1 MPRGHLVI
9 FIEKVNLQFGSKVLF
24 GDVSFH
30 LRPREK
36 VGLVGENG
44 TGKTTLFKVITGKT
58 VPDSGKVS
66 LRKGLRFG
74 LLEQELEGGSET
86 VLERVVLG
94 DPYFL
99 KVKTEME
106 RLQSDQTY
114 HDRYGDLQHEFERL
128 GGYDREARA
137 KTILRGLGIRSEKW
151 DQPLDQLSGGW
162 RMRCELSRLLL
173 QSPDV
178 LLLDEPSNHLD
189 LKSVVWLE
197 SFLKSYEGSV
207 LLISHDRRFLNSL
220 ATRIIE
226 LDRGALSVYSGN
238 YDDYEK
244 QKQEREELLESQAAN
259 QSRKIAEV
267 ERFIERFRAKNTKAT
282 QVQSRI
288 KMLEK
293 MERVQTTQ
301 GTKAIHFRF
310 PQPAR
315 TGRHVL
321 EMNGVSK
328 SYGALKVY
336 ENFSINLER
345 GWKVALVGEN
355 GAGKSTLL
363 KLMAGALQPDEGEVK
378 LGANVSRSYFA
389 QHQGETLNF
398 NHTVFQSLEETAPGL
413 LLTAKRNILG
423 AFLFT
428 GEDVEKKVSV
438 LSGGERSRLALA
450 RMLCGGT
457 GPEKSKS
464 GNEKPSTSR
473 GGNEQG
479 LVKSRRTVAGSKKP
493 LPVASGGPPSL
504 VLFDEPT
511 NHLDMRSREHLAA
524 VLSDYEGGL
533 VIISH
538 DRFFLDGFINRVWEV
553 EGGTVKDYPGNYS
566 DYEWAKSK
574 EVQDVEP
581 SSGSPKDPSSSKLNK
596 ERKRKEAEERN
607 ERYKNLKPLQIR
619 LAEVESRLEVLMQT
633 KEALQTRLADASIYE
648 ADQKS
653 RLMETLDQ
661 QNTLKVEEKFL
672 MQEWDELTVAVEQ
685 FEKPH

>member
-1 MPRGHLVI
+1 VI
-9 FIEKVNLQFGSKVLF
+9 FVEKVNLQFASKVIF
-24 GDVSFH
+24 KDVSFH
-30 LRPREK
+30 LRSKEK
-36 VGLVGENG
+36 IGLVGENG

-58 VPDSGKVS
+58 GLDSGKVS
-66 LRKGLRFG
+66 LRKGLRLG
-74 LLEQELEGGSET
+74 LLEQEMAGGRET
-86 VLERVVLG
+86 VLARVVLG
-94 DPYFL
+94 DPHFL

-106 RLQSDQTY
+106 QLQSDQTY

-137 KTILRGLGIRSEKW
+137 KTILQGLGFKPGQWEQS
-151 DQPLDQLSGGW
+151 LDELSGGW

-189 LKSVVWLE
+189 LRSVVWLE
-197 SFLKSYEGSV
+197 SFLKAYEGSV

-220 ATRIIE
+220 TSRIVE
-226 LDRGALSVYSGN
+226 LDRGALSIYSGN

-244 QKQEREELLESQAAN
+244 QKQEKEALLESQAAN
-259 QSRKIAEV
+259 QGRKIAEV

-282 QVQSRI
+282 QVQSRV
-288 KMLEK
+288 KMLAK
-293 MERVQTTQ
+293 MERVQTAQ

-321 EMNGVSK
+321 EVKKVYK
-328 SYGALKVY
+328 SYGPLKVY

-363 KLMAGALQPDEGEVK
+363 KLMAGVLTPDEGEVA

-398 NHTVFQSLEETAPGL
+398 NHTVFQSLEESAPGL
-413 LLTAKRNILG
+413 LLTEKRNILG
-423 AFLFT
+423 AFLFA

-457 GPEKSKS
+457 ASQKSKS
-464 GNEKPSTSR
+464 EK
-473 GGNEQG
+473 G
-479 LVKSRRTVAGSKKP
+479 KP
-493 LPVASGGPPSL
+493 NPPPSL
-504 VLFDEPT
+504 ILFDEPT

-524 VLSDYEGGL
+524 VLADYEGSL

-553 EGGTVKDYPGNYS
+553 EGGVVKDYPGHYS
-566 DYEWAKSK
+566 AYERERANQEVAVSSKSIKEPSASKLSK
-574 EVQDVEP
+574 E
-581 SSGSPKDPSSSKLNK
+581 K
-596 ERKRKEAEERN
+596 KRQQAEERN
-607 ERYKNLKPLQIR
+607 QRYKNLKPLQIR
-619 LAEVESRLEVLMQT
+619 LEKVESRLEVLMQNNDD
-633 KEALQTRLADASIYE
+633 LQSQLASARIYE

-653 RLMETLDQ
+653 RLLETLDQ
-661 QNTLKVEEKFL
+661 QNSLKAEEKIL
-672 MQEWDELTVAVEQ
+672 MEEWDELTVAVEQ
-685 FEKPH
+685 IERS

>member
-1 MPRGHLVI
+1 MI
-9 FIEKVNLQFGSKVLF
+9 FIEKVALQFGSKVIF
-24 GDVSFH
+24 EDVSFH
-30 LRPREK
+30 LRPKEK

-58 VPDSGKVS
+58 TPDSGKVV

-74 LLEQELEGGSET
+74 LLEQDLEVGRET

-94 DPYFL
+94 DPHFL

-106 RLQSDQTY
+106 RLESDQTY
-114 HDRYGDLQHEFERL
+114 HERYGDLQHEFERL

-137 KTILRGLGIRSEKW
+137 KIILLGLGIKAEKW
-151 DQPLDQLSGGW
+151 DHPLEQLSGGW

-189 LKSVVWLE
+189 LRSVVWLE

-220 ATRIIE
+220 VSRTVE
-226 LDRGALSVYSGN
+226 LERGALSVYTGN
-238 YDDYEK
+238 YDDYER
-244 QKQEREELLESQAAN
+244 QKRERAELLESQAAN
-259 QSRKIAEV
+259 QGRKIAEV

-288 KMLEK
+288 KMLAK

-301 GTKAIHFRF
+301 GTKTIHFRF
-310 PQPAR
+310 PQPVR

-321 EMNGVSK
+321 EVKEVSK
-328 SYGALKVY
+328 SYGPLKVY
-336 ENFSINLER
+336 QNFSINFER

-363 KLMAGALQPDEGEVK
+363 KLMAGALEPDEGEVK

-398 NHTVFQSLEETAPGL
+398 KHTVYQSLEESAPGL
-413 LLTAKRNILG
+413 LLTEKRNILG
-423 AFLFT
+423 AFLFA
-428 GEDVEKKVSV
+428 GDDVEKKVSV

-450 RMLCGGT
+450 RMLCGG
-457 GPEKSKS
+457 GSK
-464 GNEKPSTSR
+464 
-473 GGNEQG
+473 GGNG
-479 LVKSRRTVAGSKKP
+479 K
-493 LPVASGGPPSL
+493 PPSL

-524 VLSDYEGGL
+524 VLSDYEGSLL
-533 VIISH
+533 VISH

-553 EGGTVKDYPGNYS
+553 EGGVVKDYPGDYS
-566 DYEWAKSK
+566 DYEWEKSK
-574 EVQDVEP
+574 EVQSVEA
-581 SSGSPKDPSSSKLNK
+581 SSGSAKDLSSSQLNR
-596 ERKRKEAEERN
+596 ERKKREAEERN
-607 ERYKNLKPLQIR
+607 QRYKNLKPLQTK
-619 LAEVESRLEVLMQT
+619 LAKVESRLEALMGT
-633 KEALQTRLADASIYE
+633 NEALQTQLADAGIYE
-648 ADQKS
+648 EDQKP
-653 RLMETLDQ
+653 RLLKTLAEQ
-661 QNTLKVEEKFL
+661 TTLKAEEKIL
-672 MQEWDELTVAVEQ
+672 MQEWDELTVAIEEIESSAESDFSEV
-685 FEKPH
+685 

>member
-1 MPRGHLVI
+1 M
-9 FIEKVNLQFGSKVLF
+9 
-24 GDVSFH
+24 
-30 LRPREK
+30 
-36 VGLVGENG
+36 
-44 TGKTTLFKVITGKT
+44 
-58 VPDSGKVS
+58 PDSGKVT

-74 LLEQELEGGSET
+74 LLEQEMEGGRET

-94 DPYFL
+94 DPHFL

-137 KTILRGLGIRSEKW
+137 KTILRGLGIKSEKW
-151 DQPLDQLSGGW
+151 DQSLDQLSGGW

-197 SFLKSYEGSV
+197 SFLKAYEGSV
-207 LLISHDRRFLNSL
+207 LLISHDRRFLNAL
-220 ATRIIE
+220 ASRIIE
-226 LDRGALSVYSGN
+226 LDRGSLSVYTGN

-259 QSRKIAEV
+259 QGRKIAEV

-293 MERVQTTQ
+293 MERVQTAQ

-315 TGRHVL
+315 TGRNVL
-321 EMNGVSK
+321 EMNGVYK
-328 SYGALKVY
+328 SYGTLKVY

-363 KLMAGALQPDEGEVK
+363 KLMAGVLQADDGEIK

-398 NHTVFQSLEETAPGL
+398 NHTVFQSLEESAPGL

-423 AFLFT
+423 AFLFA
-428 GEDVEKKVSV
+428 GEDVEKKISV

-450 RMLCGGT
+450 RMLCGGA
-457 GPEKSKS
+457 GPEKMTPRS
-464 GNEKPSTSR
+464 GNEKPSR
-473 GGNEQG
+473 
-479 LVKSRRTVAGSKKP
+479 
-493 LPVASGGPPSL
+493 PPSL

-553 EGGTVKDYPGNYS
+553 EGGAVKDYPGNYS
-566 DYEWAKSK
+566 DYEWTKSK

-581 SSGSPKDPSSSKLNK
+581 SSGSAKEPSSSKLNK
-596 ERKRKEAEERN
+596 ERKKKEAEERN
-607 ERYKNLKPLQIR
+607 QRYKNLKPLQTR

-633 KEALQTRLADASIYE
+633 NEALQTRLADANIYE

-661 QNTLKVEEKFL
+661 QNTLNAEEKIL
-672 MQEWDELTVAVEQ
+672 MEEWDELTVAVEQ
-685 FEKPH
+685 FEKS

>member
-1 MPRGHLVI
+1 MI
-9 FIEKVNLQFGSKVLF
+9 FVEKVNLQFSSKVLF

-30 LRPREK
+30 LRPKEK

-74 LLEQELEGGSET
+74 LLEQEMEGGSET

-137 KTILRGLGIRSEKW
+137 KIILLGLGIKSEKW
-151 DQPLDQLSGGW
+151 NQPLDQLSGGW

-197 SFLKSYEGSV
+197 SFLRSYEGSV

-220 ATRIIE
+220 ASRIIE
-226 LDRGALSVYSGN
+226 LDRGVLSVYTGN

-244 QKQEREELLESQAAN
+244 QKQEREALLESQAAN
-259 QSRKIAEV
+259 QGRKIAEV

-293 MERVQTTQ
+293 MERVQTAQ

-321 EMNGVSK
+321 EMNGVCK

-398 NHTVFQSLEETAPGL
+398 NHTVFQSLEESAPGL

-450 RMLCGGT
+450 RMLCGGS

-464 GNEKPSTSR
+464 GNGK
-473 GGNEQG
+473 
-479 LVKSRRTVAGSKKP
+479 
-493 LPVASGGPPSL
+493 PPSL

-533 VIISH
+533 VVISH

-553 EGGTVKDYPGNYS
+553 EAGAVKDYPGNYS

-607 ERYKNLKPLQIR
+607 QRYKNLKPLQTR
-619 LAEVESRLEVLMQT
+619 LAKVESRLEVLMQAHET
-633 KEALQTRLADASIYE
+633 LQTQLADASIYE
-648 ADQKS
+648 ADQKI

-661 QNTLKVEEKFL
+661 QNTLKTEEKIL
-672 MQEWDELTVAVEQ
+672 MEEWDELTVAVEQ
-685 FEKPH
+685 FENL

>member
-1 MPRGHLVI
+1 MI
-9 FIEKVNLQFGSKVLF
+9 FIEKVGLQFGSKVLF
-24 GDVSFH
+24 EDVSFH
-30 LRPREK
+30 LRPKEK

-58 VPDSGKVS
+58 TPDSGKVI
-66 LRKGLRFG
+66 LRKGLRLG
-74 LLEQELEGGSET
+74 LLEQDLEGGSET

-106 RLQSDQTY
+106 RLESDQTY
-114 HDRYGDLQHEFERL
+114 HERYGDLQHEFERL

-137 KTILRGLGIRSEKW
+137 KIILLGLGIKAEKW

-189 LKSVVWLE
+189 LRSVVWLE

-220 ATRIIE
+220 VSRIVE
-226 LDRGALSVYSGN
+226 VDRGALLVYTGN
-238 YDDYEK
+238 YDDYER
-244 QKQEREELLESQAAN
+244 QKQERAELLESQAAN
-259 QSRKIAEV
+259 QGRKIAEV

-288 KMLEK
+288 KMLKK

-301 GTKAIHFRF
+301 GTKTIHFRF
-310 PQPAR
+310 PQPVR
-315 TGRHVL
+315 TGRHVI
-321 EMNGVSK
+321 EVKEVSK
-328 SYGALKVY
+328 SYGPLQVY
-336 ENFSINLER
+336 QNFSINFER

-363 KLMAGALQPDEGEVK
+363 KLMAGALEPDEGEIK

-398 NHTVFQSLEETAPGL
+398 NHTVFQSLEESAPGL

-423 AFLFT
+423 AFLFA
-428 GEDVEKKVSV
+428 GDDVEKKVSV

-450 RMLCGGT
+450 RMLCGG
-457 GPEKSKS
+457 GNS
-464 GNEKPSTSR
+464 NEKISR
-473 GGNEQG
+473 
-479 LVKSRRTVAGSKKP
+479 
-493 LPVASGGPPSL
+493 PPSL

-524 VLSDYEGGL
+524 VLSDYEGSLL
-533 VIISH
+533 VISH

-553 EGGTVKDYPGNYS
+553 EGGVVKDYPGHYS
-566 DYEWAKSK
+566 DYEWEKSK
-574 EVQDVEP
+574 EVQNVEA
-581 SSGSPKDPSSSKLNK
+581 SSGLAKDLSSSQLNR
-596 ERKRKEAEERN
+596 ERKKKEAEERN
-607 ERYKNLKPLQIR
+607 QRYKNLKPLQKK
-619 LAEVESRLEVLMQT
+619 LANVESRLEVLMCT
-633 KEALQTRLADASIYE
+633 NEALQTRLADTGIYE
-648 ADQKS
+648 EDQKP
-653 RLMETLDQ
+653 RLLETLAEQ
-661 QNTLKVEEKFL
+661 TTLKAEEKIL
-672 MQEWDELTVAVEQ
+672 MQEWDELTVAIEEIESSAEND
-685 FEKPH
+685 FSGA

>member
-1 MPRGHLVI
+1 MI
-9 FIEKVNLQFGSKVLF
+9 FVEKVGLQFGSKVLF
-24 GDVSFH
+24 EDVSFH
-30 LRPREK
+30 LRPKEK

-58 VPDSGKVS
+58 TPDSGKVV

-74 LLEQELEGGSET
+74 LLEQDLEVGRET

-94 DPYFL
+94 DPHFL

-106 RLQSDQTY
+106 RLESGQTY
-114 HDRYGDLQHEFERL
+114 HERYGDLQHEFERQ

-137 KTILRGLGIRSEKW
+137 KIILLGLGIKAEKW
-151 DQPLDQLSGGW
+151 NQPLDQLSGGW

-189 LKSVVWLE
+189 LRSVVWLE

-220 ATRIIE
+220 VSRTVE
-226 LDRGALSVYSGN
+226 LERGALSVYVGN
-238 YDDYEK
+238 YDDYER
-244 QKQEREELLESQAAN
+244 QKQERAELLESQAAN
-259 QSRKIAEV
+259 QGRKIAEV

-288 KMLEK
+288 KMLDK
-293 MERVQTTQ
+293 MERVQMTQ
-301 GTKAIHFRF
+301 GTKTIHFRF
-310 PQPAR
+310 PQPVR

-321 EMNGVSK
+321 EVKEVSK
-328 SYGALKVY
+328 SYGPLTVY
-336 ENFSINLER
+336 QNFSINFER

-363 KLMAGALQPDEGEVK
+363 KLMAGALEPDEGKIK

-398 NHTVFQSLEETAPGL
+398 NHTVFQSLEESAPGL

-423 AFLFT
+423 AFLFA
-428 GEDVEKKVSV
+428 GDDVEKKVSV

-450 RMLCGGT
+450 RMLCGG
-457 GPEKSKS
+457 SS
-464 GNEKPSTSR
+464 VHGNGK
-473 GGNEQG
+473 
-479 LVKSRRTVAGSKKP
+479 
-493 LPVASGGPPSL
+493 PPSL

-524 VLSDYEGGL
+524 VLSDYEGSLL
-533 VIISH
+533 VISH

-553 EGGTVKDYPGNYS
+553 EGGVVKDYPGHYS
-566 DYEWAKSK
+566 DYEWEKSK
-574 EVQDVEP
+574 EVQSVEA
-581 SSGSPKDPSSSKLNK
+581 SSGLAKDLSSSQLNR
-596 ERKRKEAEERN
+596 ERKKKEAEERN
-607 ERYKNLKPLQIR
+607 QRYKNLKPLQKK
-619 LAEVESRLEVLMQT
+619 LAKVESRLEVLMCT
-633 KEALQTRLADASIYE
+633 NETLQTRLADAGIYE
-648 ADQKS
+648 EDQKP
-653 RLMETLDQ
+653 RLLETLAEQ
-661 QNTLKVEEKFL
+661 TTLKAEEKIL
-672 MQEWDELTVAVEQ
+672 MQEWDELTVAIEEIESSAEND
-685 FEKPH
+685 FSGA

>member
-1 MPRGHLVI
+1 LI
-9 FIEKVNLQFGSKVLF
+9 FVEKVNLQFGSKVLF
-24 GDVSFH
+24 EDVSFH
-30 LRPREK
+30 LRPKEK

-44 TGKTTLFKVITGKT
+44 TGKTTLFKVITGKAL
-58 VPDSGKVS
+58 PDSGKVI
-66 LRKGLRFG
+66 LRKGLRLG
-74 LLEQELEGGSET
+74 LLEQDIEGGQET

-94 DPYFL
+94 DPHFL
-99 KVKTEME
+99 SVKTEME
-106 RLQSDQTY
+106 RLQSDQSY

-137 KTILRGLGIRSEKW
+137 KTILLGLGIKPEKW

-189 LKSVVWLE
+189 LRSVVWLE
-197 SFLKSYEGSV
+197 SFLRAYEGSV

-220 ATRIIE
+220 VSRIVE
-226 LDRGALSVYSGN
+226 LERGALSIYAGN

-244 QKQEREELLESQAAN
+244 QKKEKAELLESQAAN
-259 QSRKIAEV
+259 QGRKIAEV

-288 KMLEK
+288 KMLKK

-310 PQPAR
+310 PQPVR
-315 TGRHVL
+315 TGRTVL
-321 EMNGVSK
+321 EVKEVDK
-328 SYGALKVY
+328 SYGSLNVY
-336 ENFSINLER
+336 ENFSINFER

-363 KLMAGALQPDEGEVK
+363 KLMAGALQPDEGEIK

-398 NHTVFQSLEETAPGL
+398 NHTVYQSLEESAPGL
-413 LLTAKRNILG
+413 LLTEKRNILG
-423 AFLFT
+423 AFLFA
-428 GEDVEKKVSV
+428 GDDVEKKVSV

-457 GPEKSKS
+457 GPDRLALNA
-464 GNEKPSTSR
+464 GNEKRSH
-473 GGNEQG
+473 
-479 LVKSRRTVAGSKKP
+479 
-493 LPVASGGPPSL
+493 PPSL
-504 VLFDEPT
+504 ILFDEPT

-524 VLSDYEGGL
+524 VLSDYEGSLL
-533 VIISH
+533 VISH

-553 EGGTVKDYPGNYS
+553 EGGAVKDYPGHYS
-566 DYEWAKSK
+566 NYEWAKSK
-574 EVQDVEP
+574 EVQDVAA
-581 SSGSPKDPSSSKLNK
+581 SSNSAKEISSSKLGK
-596 ERKRKEAEERN
+596 EKKRKEAEERN
-607 ERYKNLKPLQIR
+607 LRYKNLKPLQKR
-619 LAEVESRLEVLMQT
+619 LVKVESRLEVLMQT
-633 KEALQTRLADASIYE
+633 NETIQVQLADAGIYS

-653 RLMETLDQ
+653 RLLETLER
-661 QNTLKVEEKFL
+661 QNTLKAEEKIL
-672 MQEWDELTVAVEQ
+672 MEEWDELTVAIEQ
-685 FEKPH
+685 IESL

>member
-1 MPRGHLVI
+1 MI
-9 FIEKVNLQFGSKVLF
+9 FIEKVVLQFGSKVLF
-24 GDVSFH
+24 DEVSFH
-30 LRPREK
+30 LRPKEK

-44 TGKTTLFKVITGKT
+44 TGKTTLFKVIAGKT
-58 VPDSGKVS
+58 MPNAGKVT
-66 LRKGLRFG
+66 LKKGLRFG

-106 RLQSDQTY
+106 RLESDQTY
-114 HDRYGDLQHEFERL
+114 HERYGDLQHEFERL

-137 KTILRGLGIRSEKW
+137 KIILLGLGIKPEKW

-173 QSPDV
+173 QGPDV

-189 LKSVVWLE
+189 LRSVVWLE

-220 ATRIIE
+220 VSRIVE
-226 LDRGALSVYSGN
+226 LDRGSLSVYSGN

-244 QKQEREELLESQAAN
+244 QKQERAELLESQAAN
-259 QSRKIAEV
+259 QNRKIVEV

-293 MERVQTTQ
+293 IERVQTTQ
-301 GTKAIHFRF
+301 GTKTIHFRF
-310 PQPAR
+310 PQPVR

-321 EMNGVSK
+321 EVKDVCK
-328 SYGALKVY
+328 SYGSLKVY
-336 ENFSINLER
+336 QNFSINFER

-363 KLMAGALQPDEGEVK
+363 KLMAGALQPDEGDIK

-398 NHTVFQSLEETAPGL
+398 NHTVFQSLEESAPGL

-438 LSGGERSRLALA
+438 LSGGECSRLALA
-450 RMLCGGT
+450 RMLCGG
-457 GPEKSKS
+457 GSQKGVH
-464 GNEKPSTSR
+464 GNEKPS
-473 GGNEQG
+473 
-479 LVKSRRTVAGSKKP
+479 
-493 LPVASGGPPSL
+493 PPSL
-504 VLFDEPT
+504 ILFDEPT

-524 VLSDYEGGL
+524 VLSDYEGSL
-533 VIISH
+533 IIISH

-553 EGGTVKDYPGNYS
+553 GEGAVKEYPGHYS
-566 DYEWAKSK
+566 DYEWSKSK
-574 EVQDVEP
+574 EVQDVKV
-581 SSGSPKDPSSSKLNK
+581 SSGPAREPSSSKLNR
-596 ERKRKEAEERN
+596 ERKKKEAEERN
-607 ERYKNLKPLQIR
+607 QRYKNLKPLQTR
-619 LAEVESRLEVLMQT
+619 LAKVESRLEVLMCT
-633 KEALQTRLADASIYE
+633 NEAMQARFTDVSIYE
-648 ADQKS
+648 EDQKIF
-653 RLMETLDQ
+653 LLETLQ
-661 QNTLKVEEKFL
+661 EQKTLKAEEKIL
-672 MQEWDELTVAVEQ
+672 MQEWDELTVAIEGI
-685 FEKPH
+685 ESAE

>member
-1 MPRGHLVI
+1 M
-9 FIEKVNLQFGSKVLF
+9 
-24 GDVSFH
+24 
-30 LRPREK
+30 
-36 VGLVGENG
+36 
-44 TGKTTLFKVITGKT
+44 
-58 VPDSGKVS
+58 PDSGKVT

-74 LLEQELEGGSET
+74 LLEQEMEGGRET

-94 DPYFL
+94 DPHFL

-128 GGYDREARA
+128 GGYNREARA
-137 KTILRGLGIRSEKW
+137 KTILLGLGIKSEKW
-151 DQPLDQLSGGW
+151 NQSLDQLSGGW

-197 SFLKSYEGSV
+197 SFLKAYEGSV
-207 LLISHDRRFLNSL
+207 LLISHDRRFLNAL
-220 ATRIIE
+220 ASRIIE

-293 MERVQTTQ
+293 MERVQTVQ
-301 GTKAIHFRF
+301 STKAIHFRF

-315 TGRHVL
+315 TGRNVL
-321 EMNGVSK
+321 EMNGVCK
-328 SYGALKVY
+328 SYGTLKVY
-336 ENFSINLER
+336 KNFSINLER

-363 KLMAGALQPDEGEVK
+363 KLMAGVLTSDEGEIK

-398 NHTVFQSLEETAPGL
+398 NHTVFQSLEENAPGL

-457 GPEKSKS
+457 GTEKMTVKS
-464 GNEKPSTSR
+464 GNEKLSTSR

-479 LVKSRRTVAGSKKP
+479 LVKPRRTVASSKKP

-553 EGGTVKDYPGNYS
+553 EAGEVKDYPGNYS
-566 DYEWAKSK
+566 DYEREKSK

-581 SSGSPKDPSSSKLNK
+581 TSSSAKEPSSSKLNK

-607 ERYKNLKPLQIR
+607 DRYKNLKPLQIR

-633 KEALQTRLADASIYE
+633 KEALQTRLADANIYE
-648 ADQKS
+648 ANQKS

-661 QNTLKVEEKFL
+661 QNILKAEEKIL

-685 FEKPH
+685 FKKPH